1 MILAVRCVLGS
12 LLGGGPSALV
22 FSLTGGLIA
31 MGVMGVKIF
40 THNYDIVAECY
51 AAMGC
56 WAVFLLCVLL
66 RALQSK
72 CPHCGR
78 LRVSKGAYCPFC
90 GKEMKE

>member
-1 MILAVRCVLGS
+1 MKRITGVLMLIAAV
-12 LLGGGPSALV
+12 AL
-22 FSLTGGLIA
+22 FIA

-78 LRVSKGAYCPFC
+78 LRVSRGAYCPFC